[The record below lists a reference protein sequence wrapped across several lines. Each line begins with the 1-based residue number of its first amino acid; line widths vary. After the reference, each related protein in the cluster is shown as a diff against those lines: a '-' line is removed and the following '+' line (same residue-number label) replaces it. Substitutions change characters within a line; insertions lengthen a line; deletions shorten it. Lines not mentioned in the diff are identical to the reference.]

1 MFCTVSV
8 QLNKAK
14 SEDKIFLV
22 NKTIDL
28 NVRLILNTLLIP
40 NTSNFLRF
48 SFSSLYVLD
57 RDNNYD
63 FPSKSKVLSL
73 TGNNRFK
80 QSPVAVS

>member
-40 NTSNFLRF
+40 NTSNFLCF

-80 QSPVAVS
+80 QSPVAVT